1 MKKLLIFFSVLLLIV
16 IWNGESRKFYCLDNE
31 TCVTV
36 WKTYNNACFIIP
48 GKYYGIIKPSR
59 NHIETTNTNLLTI
72 YFSKELSQALIV
84 QCEQGVN
91 IKNENRNDFAFYR
104 FETDTG
110 KFINLLYLPEAK
122 KRSDMK
128 RGAGLID
135 IDIRENYAVD
145 KDGKKL

>member
-91 IKNENRNDFAFYR
+91 IKNENRMISL
-104 FETDTG
+104 
-110 KFINLLYLPEAK
+110 FIDLRRIPESSLTCCTCPKQK
-122 KRSDMK
+122 K
-128 RGAGLID
+128 GAI
-135 IDIRENYAVD
+135 
-145 KDGKKL
+145 

>member
-91 IKNENRNDFAFYR
+91 IKNENRNDFTFYR